1 MKRWPRR
8 LPGVSHALLTH
19 HRRTMSTFM
28 VMDWLCSAV
37 LPFSFTLGLRPT
49 RTHAHFLH
57 SQMNHPSPP
66 VRDTERQLQP
76 IHEAHPLASIGT
88 LSKRIQSLVFAHYC
102 YCTHITSIFR
112 TFISRPDYRRDDF
125 FPDMKVNGHTM
136 SGVAQK
142 YVILVYLRTC
152 HVNLFFFGLAFITH
166 PVIFFTLSPFPQ
178 CDVACQGMKDRFR
191 YPSPPYLLLSC
202 YYLQCFNVM
211 LLLG

>member
-152 HVNLFFFGLAFITH
+152 HVNLFFFRSSFYNTPRHFLHSFSLPPVRCSLPGNEGSFQVSVTPISIAF
-166 PVIFFTLSPFPQ
+166 
-178 CDVACQGMKDRFR
+178 
-191 YPSPPYLLLSC
+191 LLL
-202 YYLQCFNVM
+202 FAM
-211 LLLG
+211 F